1 MEEKKEYQEFCC
13 QMKKAVQECFSKE
26 VHIEIHKI
34 VKNNSLELDSLVILE
49 EGRPMSPNFYLQAY
63 YEEYRNGT
71 SVKILA
77 KQMKKLYT
85 EAVRRGE
92 RMEFDLSYENC
103 IKHIIFRLVSLEKNK
118 MLFQTVPYVPF
129 MDMAVMF
136 YLLIRKDEEGICSIR
151 INHKLLKEWKI
162 DIGDLFALAKENTK
176 RLFPERICSMYS
188 LMDAIE
194 GSEEGNMLDGK
205 LPQGSIKHIYPGEPF
220 VITNDSGIN
229 GAAVIL
235 YPDTLKNVAKIL
247 QGDFYLLPSSIHE
260 VLAIPVHAAMKEQDL
275 CDMVWE
281 VNRTCVAKEE
291 ILSGSVYRY
300 DQDTETLKIC
310 R

>member
-1 MEEKKEYQEFCC
+1 MEERKEYQEFCC
-13 QMKKAVQECFSKE
+13 QIKKAVQECFSKE

-34 VKNNSLELDSLVILE
+34 VKNNSLELDSLVILG
-49 EGRPMSPNFYLQAY
+49 EGRPMSPNFYLQTY

-71 SVKILA
+71 SVKMLA

-92 RMEFDLSYENC
+92 CMEFDLSYENC
-103 IKHIIFRLVSLEKNK
+103 AEHIIFRLVSLEKNE
-118 MLFQTVPYVPF
+118 MLFCTVPYVPF

-136 YLLIRKDEEGICSIR
+136 YLLVRKDEEGICSIR
-151 INHKLLKEWKI
+151 INHKLQKEWKI
-162 DIGDLFALAKENTK
+162 DTGDLFALAKDNTK

-188 LMDAIE
+188 LMNAI
-194 GSEEGNMLDGK
+194 GDSEEGEKLDGK
-205 LPQGSIKHIYPGEPF
+205 LPQGSVKHIFAGEPF
-220 VITNDSGIN
+220 VVTNDSGIN

-235 YPDTLKNVAKIL
+235 YPDTLKNVGKIL

-260 VLAIPVHAAMKEQDL
+260 MLAIPVHAAINEQDL
-275 CDMVWE
+275 CDMVRE

-291 ILSGSVYRY
+291 ILSSSVYRY

-310 R
+310 H